1 MTFRLCYDEL
11 QMEINILVDDD
22 FKKKV
27 TKRWLTAVAEQV
39 LTAEKTGTNVEL
51 GILITN
57 QEQVQ
62 ELNWAYRNK
71 NEPTDVLSFY
81 MIPEPAQKKDAFIT
95 APDNVLHLGEVVISY
110 PQAVIQAR
118 ENKHTVKKE
127 ITVLLIHGILHLLGY
142 DHEKPKDEKRMK
154 PRETAILGQIGDA
167 K

>member
-1 MTFRLCYDEL
+1 
-11 QMEINILVDDD
+11 MEINILIDDE
-22 FKKKV
+22 FKKKI
-27 TKRWLTAVAEQV
+27 TRRWLTEIAERV
-39 LTAEKTGTNVEL
+39 LLAEKTGTNVEL

-57 QEQVQ
+57 QEKVQ
-62 ELNWAYRNK
+62 ELNWTYRNK

-81 MIPEPAQKKDAFIT
+81 MIPEPSQKKDTFIT
-95 APDNVLHLGEVVISY
+95 APDNIQHLGEVVISY

-142 DHEKPKDEKRMK
+142 DHEKLKDEKRMK
-154 PRETAILGQIGDA
+154 PRETAILDQIGEI

>member
-1 MTFRLCYDEL
+1 
-11 QMEINILVDDD
+11 MEINTLVDDD

-27 TKRWLTAVAEQV
+27 TKRWLIAVAEQV

-51 GILITN
+51 GLFITN
-57 QEQVQ
+57 QEKVQ
-62 ELNWAYRNK
+62 ELNWTYRNK

-81 MIPEPAQKKDAFIT
+81 MIPEPVQKKDIFIT
-95 APDNVLHLGEVVISY
+95 APDNIRHLGEVVISY